1 MLYDALADPDGATPR
16 DLLEAY
22 AAELAAALDGADAAT
37 VAGETGVDESVVA
50 AMAAGDA
57 DALAPVRLTDAAA
70 VLERHEGVSA
80 DDIAYEVRDHLMM
93 EMVTAILDVDT
104 IAAEIDADLTGQ
116 EVQQALEGRTRL
128 TLGELA
134 EIQALMIERTP

>member
-1 MLYDALADPDGATPR
+1 MLYDALADPDGATAR
-16 DLLEAY
+16 DLLAAY
-22 AAELAAALDGADAAT
+22 AAELAAAVDGDDPAAVAD
-37 VAGETGVDESVVA
+37 ETGVDESVAA

-57 DALAPVRLTDAAA
+57 DALATVRLADAAA
-70 VLERHEGVSA
+70 VLERHEGVPA
-80 DDIAYEVRDHLMM
+80 DDIASEVRDHVMM

>member
-1 MLYDALADPDGATPR
+1 MLYDALSDPAGATPR
-16 DLLEAY
+16 DLIEAY
-22 AAELAAALDGADAAT
+22 AAELAAALDGADPAT
-37 VAGETGVDESVVA
+37 VADEVGVDESVVA
-50 AMAAGDA
+50 AIAAGDA
-57 DALAPVRLTDAAA
+57 DAIATVPLADAAA
-70 VLERHEGVSA
+70 VLEPHEDVPA

-104 IAAEIDADLTGQ
+104 IAAEIGADLTGQ

-134 EIQALMIERTP
+134 DIQALMIERTP